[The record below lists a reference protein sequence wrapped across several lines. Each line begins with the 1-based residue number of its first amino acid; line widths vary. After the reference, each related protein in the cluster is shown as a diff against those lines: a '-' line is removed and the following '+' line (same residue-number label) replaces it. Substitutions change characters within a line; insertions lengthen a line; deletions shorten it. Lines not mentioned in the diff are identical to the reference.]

1 MKGTRTHTTKAR
13 GTDKFIQWYLES
25 ALVMIV
31 SFSQLYFC
39 VVLSLVNFNYV
50 QLHGF
55 TSLNS
60 YVRTQISLKSLKLS
74 SSLYF

>member
-1 MKGTRTHTTKAR
+1 
-13 GTDKFIQWYLES
+13 
-25 ALVMIV
+25 MIV